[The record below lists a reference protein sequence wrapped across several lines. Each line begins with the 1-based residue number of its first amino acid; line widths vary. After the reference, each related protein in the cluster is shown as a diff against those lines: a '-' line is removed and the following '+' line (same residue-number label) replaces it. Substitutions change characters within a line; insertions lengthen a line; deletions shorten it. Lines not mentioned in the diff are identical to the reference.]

1 MFEES
6 TKIPTCLNP
15 DYMVISYQKN
25 IIQKKYVTSL
35 KSVIKINFILF
46 YDIFLSMDQFNSHQ
60 DAFMEINNS
69 AVL

>member
-1 MFEES
+1 
-6 TKIPTCLNP
+6 
-15 DYMVISYQKN
+15 MVISYQKN